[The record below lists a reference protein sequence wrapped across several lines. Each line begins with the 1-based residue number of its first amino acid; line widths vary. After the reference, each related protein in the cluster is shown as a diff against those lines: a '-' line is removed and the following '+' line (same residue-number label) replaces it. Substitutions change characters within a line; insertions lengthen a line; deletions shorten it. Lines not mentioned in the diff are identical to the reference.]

1 MPRKSRTP
9 APPRRIQ
16 APKAR
21 GHERDPAA
29 RRRLILLTVAAVAG
43 LAVLAGAVALIAMAA
58 SGPSAADAL
67 EEAGCTLEAQ
77 PGQEARHITEP
88 DAKFKYNTDPP
99 TSGPHHPSQ
108 PPFDFYTEP
117 VEQYRLLHNLEH
129 GGVVIQYGEDVPEE
143 TVNAL
148 REWWLEDPA
157 GILVA
162 PYAKLGDQISLAA
175 WTADEVEL
183 GDEAR
188 NERGHLARCPTFEA
202 AAFDAF
208 EEEFG
213 LRGPER
219 YEGDDPAMQPGLAG

>member
-129 GGVVIQYGEDVPEE
+129 GGVVIRYGPDVPAAEIE
-143 TVNAL
+143 KL
-148 REWWLEDPA
+148 REFYIDDPN
-157 GILVA
+157 GMIVA
-162 PYAKLGDQISLAA
+162 PMPGLGDDIALTAWTYDRGRQNDRSYEGEGRVAKLNRF
-175 WTADEVEL
+175 DE
-183 GDEAR
+183 
-188 NERGHLARCPTFEA
+188 
-202 AAFDAF
+202 DAF
-208 EEEFG
+208 SAFKDEFQG
-213 LRGPER
+213 HGPENPPFTVA
-219 YEGDDPAMQPGLAG
+219 DLQPGQP